1 MATPI
6 PDYTLTMLNALRR
19 HLLVPLTPPPDPPP
33 DPEPLAASVSL
44 VSANERSVGLG
55 NRRGNE
61 TVGGMPLYA
70 LKGVQLEALVRFQL
84 WGTTVEEVEAATEE
98 LQRRLRAGADEFRAG
113 GFLQFAGDSMSV
125 VENVSPDGGGLWRR
139 TLQYRVLYEFRYRDN
154 DGALSLIA
162 RLRVRFPPEMDGERM
177 NLTDD
182 MTRWDGRRARRLN
195 VRAGHRRRLRLR
207 ELLIIAHLP
216 AGWDG
221 DEVNVETSVAGVTT
235 QQTFGS
241 VRALLNAPGVVV
253 DDDAITLGGVPY
265 LVAHMA
271 FPDPFILGQP
281 GDFFR
286 VRYDAEALEPLP
298 PGPGVPAPD
307 PGEPDPNEPV
317 VYLRALL

>member
-1 MATPI
+1 
-6 PDYTLTMLNALRR
+6 MLNALRQ

-33 DPEPLAASVSL
+33 DPEPPATSVSL
-44 VSANERSVGLG
+44 VSANDRPVGLG

-70 LKGVQLEALVRFQL
+70 LKGVRLEALVRFQL
-84 WGTTVEEVEAATEE
+84 WGTTVAEVEAATEE
-98 LQRRLRAGADEFRAG
+98 LQRRLRADADRLRAG
-113 GFLQFAGDSMSV
+113 GFLQLAGDSTSV
-125 VENVSPDGGGLWRR
+125 VENVSPDGGAGFWRR
-139 TLQYRVLYEFRYRDN
+139 TVQYRVLYEFRYRDN

-162 RLRVRFPPEMDGERM
+162 RLRVRFPPEMDDERM

-182 MTRWDGRRARRLN
+182 MMRWDSRRARRLN
-195 VRAGHRRRLRLR
+195 VRGDSRRRLRLR

-221 DEVNVETSVAGVTT
+221 GEVNIETSVAGGTT

-241 VRALLNAPGVVV
+241 VRALLDAPGVVV
-253 DDDAITLGGVPY
+253 DDDELTLGGIPY

-271 FPDPFILGQP
+271 FPDPLILGER

-298 PGPGVPAPD
+298 LGPGVPAPD
-307 PGEPDPNEPV
+307 PDEPDPNEPV
-317 VYLRALL
+317 VYLRALF